1 MKLKKE
7 YVILLLVIAALT
19 AYLFLRSGDQTYFE
33 MPRLDT
39 VESDQIDRLVI
50 TKGQR
55 TVALQK
61 EDEQWVVGPKA
72 YAGDGIK
79 VKNMVRAAADLTLTA
94 LVSESRSYER
104 YGLDDAQKIHAEAF
118 AGKKKVRDF
127 FIGRRAPTQQH
138 TFVAL
143 AGNPDVYHAR
153 GSIDAT
159 YDRTID
165 ELRDETVLT
174 YEKGDISAVILNR
187 GDQTA
192 TFIRKT
198 KTPEEETT
206 ASEAGK
212 ESKSPAL
219 EFQWVDTDG
228 NPVVRADVDRIITQ
242 LSNLKCDD
250 YLEDDAKEGLKAP
263 LWTVTLKSDQKA
275 AHLSLYDKED
285 KKSTQFPAVSSDS
298 PYAFILQKS
307 RVETFEK
314 SIAKLLK
321 EKSPEPDKHSPKE
334 S

>member
-39 VESDQIDRLVI
+39 VESDQINRLVI

-104 YGLDDAQKIHAEAF
+104 YGLDDAQRIHVEVS

-127 FIGRRAPTQQH
+127 FIGRRAPTHQH

-153 GSIDAT
+153 GSIDTT

-165 ELRDETVLT
+165 ELRDLTVLN

-192 TFIRKT
+192 TFIRKI
-198 KTPEEETT
+198 KTPEEEA
-206 ASEAGK
+206 ASEAGQ
-212 ESKSPAL
+212 ESESPEP
-219 EFQWVDTDG
+219 EFQWVDTDD
-228 NPVVRADVDRIITQ
+228 NPVATADVDRIITQ
-242 LSNLKCDD
+242 FSNLKCDN

-285 KKSTQFPAVSSDS
+285 KKSTRFPAVSSGS